1 MYTCIYR
8 MDTLQQKDVPLDT
21 GADEAPA
28 ALELAAPDPDPR
40 FEARILGDKTVLSMP
55 PLTSG
60 ALCAHHTIFL
70 VIYKR
75 RLFATCASET
85 VPVYIEDPNYIA
97 SPMIEAIWS

>member
-28 ALELAAPDPDPR
+28 ALELAAPEPDPR

-60 ALCAHHTIFL
+60 ALYAHHTIFL
-70 VIYKR
+70 SYTKEGFLLRVLLKR
-75 RLFATCASET
+75 FQF
-85 VPVYIEDPNYIA
+85 I
-97 SPMIEAIWS
+97 